1 MAIMRNWS
9 TEHTKEVK
17 KWLDINTYRG
27 FEDLTLIQLYHE
39 LLARTLFFKPYHEEF
54 EVEAVNLYIKRI
66 FSGNPCLIT
75 EKHLGYLTG
84 RYSLSTSSFLF
95 DDNREIGSTQYRR
108 ITELIIFWDG
118 SDEYSVNRE
127 FLDSPV
133 SEALPKLF
141 RDTVMVEIDLANGT
155 DEEIAESLKAAL
167 PQWRKYGALK
177 PIHLIRSGLA
187 MEPSRKS
194 STTDSYP

>member
-27 FEDLTLIQLYHE
+27 FEYLTLIQLYHE

-54 EVEAVNLYIKRI
+54 EVVAAYLDIKRI

-75 EKHLGYLTG
+75 EKHLGYLT
-84 RYSLSTSSFLF
+84 REDTLLSTSSFLF

-108 ITELIIFWDG
+108 ITELIIFLGW
-118 SDEYSVNRE
+118 
-127 FLDSPV
+127 
-133 SEALPKLF
+133 
-141 RDTVMVEIDLANGT
+141 
-155 DEEIAESLKAAL
+155 
-167 PQWRKYGALK
+167 
-177 PIHLIRSGLA
+177 
-187 MEPSRKS
+187 
-194 STTDSYP
+194 